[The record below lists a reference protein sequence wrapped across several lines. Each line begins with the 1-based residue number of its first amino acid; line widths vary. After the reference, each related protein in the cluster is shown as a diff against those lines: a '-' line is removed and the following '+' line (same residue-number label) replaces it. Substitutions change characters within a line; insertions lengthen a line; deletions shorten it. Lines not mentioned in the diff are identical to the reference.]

1 MVQPHAPGP
10 LDPLLEGLQ
19 LAVNAVFG
27 VSEAHASGGSPYTPV
42 WVERGCWVANPDE
55 INHFTLYDA
64 IPNADWKGCVEAR
77 PEPFDVTDAAP
88 NRRNPDTLF
97 VPTFWPDDNDTGG
110 RHNNWMDD
118 NPDQF
123 PGTNYRGQGWGRTLS
138 VYKYDGD
145 AGNIENSP
153 PRTRGPNMN
162 CPTPIL
168 PLTDRRQDVLDAVS
182 RMRHWLGGGTVSSE
196 GLAWGWRVLSPTVP
210 FTEGDA
216 YDASNKVIVLMT
228 DGLNWVS
235 RSPNDV
241 FRTDYSAYN
250 ALGLW
255 LHFWPG
261 SGPRIRSPEAFAD
274 YLDGRMEAV
283 CENAKREGIEV
294 YTIVFREPDARTRRL
309 LRACATSDDHAFT
322 ADNDAE
328 LLQSF
333 AAIAQS
339 IAALRLTR

>member
-1 MVQPHAPGP
+1 
-10 LDPLLEGLQ
+10 
-19 LAVNAVFG
+19 
-27 VSEAHASGGSPYTPV
+27 
-42 WVERGCWVANPDE
+42 
-55 INHFTLYDA
+55 
-64 IPNADWKGCVEAR
+64 
-77 PEPFDVTDAAP
+77 
-88 NRRNPDTLF
+88 